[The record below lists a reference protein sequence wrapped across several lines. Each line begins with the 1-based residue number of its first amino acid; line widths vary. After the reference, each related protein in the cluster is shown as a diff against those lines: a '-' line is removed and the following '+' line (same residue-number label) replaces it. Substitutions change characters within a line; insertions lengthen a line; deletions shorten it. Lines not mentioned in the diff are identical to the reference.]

1 MQPTDYDEPQFPF
14 GNGYRVDDENHNY
27 LLMRNFV
34 CTSFS
39 YMTFV
44 IKKNFDEGGYISND
58 FLFDPEGYDYVLGKN
73 TVFTEGNLVT

>member
-1 MQPTDYDEPQFPF
+1 
-14 GNGYRVDDENHNY
+14 
-27 LLMRNFV
+27 MRNFV

>member
-1 MQPTDYDEPQFPF
+1 MQPSDYDEPQFPF

-39 YMTFV
+39 YMTFT